1 MLLLDGIEKYNN
13 GVEALYKVMGDG
25 IIKNI
30 YYLDGQK
37 AREVC
42 KIPFTPT
49 KGSKEAWK
57 EKRKRYVVHL
67 GICMI
72 SENQSFSPAGR
83 LIVIEVQISDEG
95 RIINKVSV
103 KSSQQSRQ

>member
-1 MLLLDGIEKYNN
+1 MLLDGIGKYND

-25 IIKNI
+25 IIKKD
-30 YYLDGQK
+30 YLDGQRT
-37 AREVC
+37 REVC
-42 KIPFTPT
+42 KIPFTTT

-57 EKRKRYVVHL
+57 EKKKGYVVHL

-72 SENQSFSPAGR
+72 SENQSFSPVGR

-95 RIINKVSV
+95 RIMNKVPV
-103 KSSQQSRQ
+103 KSSQQNRQ